1 MPILVGI
8 DPGGT
13 TGIAVY
19 NSDTTHWMMQT
30 LGPGDHHQDLHG
42 YLKIIKPDTIVYEK
56 FTYQRREVDKGVS
69 LSLISVE
76 YIGVIKLFGEQTKTH
91 LVGQLPSHGACKDN
105 NLWSRKKLT
114 QVGLDSTIPHIR
126 DATSHLLYYM
136 TVQLNQRHWLE
147 ATHAVGV
154 EKASE

>member
-1 MPILVGI
+1 M
-8 DPGGT
+8 
-13 TGIAVY
+13 
-19 NSDTTHWMMQT
+19 NQT
-30 LGPGDHHQDLHG
+30 LGPGDHHQELHDLLG
-42 YLKIIKPDTIVYEK
+42 TVKADTIVYEK

-69 LSLISVE
+69 LSLVSVE

-91 LVGQLPSHGACKDN
+91 LHGQLPSHGACKDN
-105 NLWSRKKLT
+105 NLWSRKKLV

-136 TVQLNQRHWLE
+136 TVQLNQRGWLQ
-147 ATHAVGV
+147 ATSSAGV